1 VHGFTL
7 TPDGGGPKLIWSAE
21 GTNLYVM
28 KVMEVFVGVNGLLGK
43 HFEAGLGN
51 LKKIEE
57 Q

>member
-1 VHGFTL
+1 M
-7 TPDGGGPKLIWSAE
+7 
-21 GTNLYVM
+21 M

-43 HFEAGLGN
+43 HFEDGLGD